1 VIITEQDFVL
11 SPKTTANKQFSL
23 GTRDRVLLMPVGD
36 VHAYSP
42 HWPKERFR
50 DHIKWGLDQGAYFLG
65 MGEYFDF
72 TSGSQRA
79 ILGGLRISQK
89 QTIDEMVKVK
99 VEEFAKLIEFSKGR
113 WLGLLEG
120 HHYHEY
126 VNGITTDQHLCQLLE
141 CPFLGTSTLFDV
153 NLLYKHGG
161 SGQRAGTTITIYAH
175 HGCGGGR
182 KQGGH
187 LHRVEDLITMIEAD
201 IYLMGHSHSKANAPI
216 DRLYRTRSG
225 YLYHRTKLIA
235 RTGAFLRG
243 YAATS
248 PVDLTRPAAE
258 SRGTY
263 VESAAYV
270 PSSLGGLVIS
280 LGMKYL
286 KVQTGPDTRTDEGV
300 RRRKRTNFYIPDIH
314 YSV

>member
-1 VIITEQDFVL
+1 MIITGKDFIL
-11 SPKTTANKQFSL
+11 EPKTTTMKQFSL

-36 VHAYSP
+36 VHAFSQ

-50 DHIKWGLDQGAYFLG
+50 DHIKWGVDQGAYFLG

-79 ILGGLRISQK
+79 ILGGMRLSQK
-89 QTIDEMVKVK
+89 EVIDGMVKEK
-99 VEEFAKLIEFSKGR
+99 VEEFAELIAFSKGR

-141 CPFLGTSTLFDV
+141 CPFLGTSTLYDLRLMWEKR
-153 NLLYKHGG
+153 NTN
-161 SGQRAGTTITIYAH
+161 GQGATVTIYAH
-175 HGCGGGR
+175 HGIGGGK
-182 KQGGH
+182 KQGSH
-187 LHRVEDLITMIEAD
+187 LHRVEDLIGMIEAD
-201 IYLMGHSHSKANAPI
+201 IYLMGHSHSKVNAPI
-216 DRLYRTRSG
+216 DRLYRTQSG
-225 YLYHRTKLIA
+225 YLYHRTKLVA

-243 YAATS
+243 YAATEPKS
-248 PVDLTRPAAE
+248 LTTPAQE

-270 PSSLGGLVIS
+270 PSALGGLVIS
-280 LGMKYL
+280 LGFKDVKIPM
-286 KVQTGPDTRTDEGV
+286 GV
-300 RRRKRTNFYIPDIH
+300 NEKGQRKRSQIYIPDIH